1 MDDLIIKSLKEF
13 VNESN
18 MILNNS
24 ILSAYCFGS
33 AIYDD
38 FHNGY
43 SDLDFFIII
52 NKIISEEEFQKF
64 SSWRTKLKASKHPC
78 FSVLEG

>member
-24 ILSAYCFGS
+24 ILSFKKP
-33 AIYDD
+33 
-38 FHNGY
+38 
-43 SDLDFFIII
+43 I
-52 NKIISEEEFQKF
+52 N
-64 SSWRTKLKASKHPC
+64 LLA
-78 FSVLEG
+78 